1 MRYLF
6 LIVGVVVLA
15 LGVSPAQTTTSTS
28 SGGGGGGGMQQVPIG
43 QVFKNFIFPDYENG
57 KLKATLS
64 ASEAKGITQ
73 NRAEAIDLVIKLYDN
88 GTSAPTTTITSPKA
102 DLLMADHK
110 MRTKNTVRVERSD
123 MTATSQTCDFDQL
136 NKKYTMRT
144 NVRVLLKN
152 FDAGAASKPPA
163 SKATTPAAPPAAA
176 APVPMPNPKLEN
188 GGNLLDSPGSV
199 SDTNAPP
206 LPQPSNDSK

>member
-6 LIVGVVVLA
+6 LIVGAGALA
-15 LGVSPAQTTTSTS
+15 LGVSPAQTTPS
-28 SGGGGGGGMQQVPIG
+28 SGSSGGGMQQVPIG

-73 NRAEAIDLVIKLYDN
+73 NRAEAVDLVIKLYDN
-88 GTSAPTTTITSPKA
+88 GTAVPTTTITSPKA

-163 SKATTPAAPPAAA
+163 STATPATAPAAK
-176 APVPMPNPKLEN
+176 PPIPPREPNPKLEN

-199 SDTNAPP
+199 SDPNAPP